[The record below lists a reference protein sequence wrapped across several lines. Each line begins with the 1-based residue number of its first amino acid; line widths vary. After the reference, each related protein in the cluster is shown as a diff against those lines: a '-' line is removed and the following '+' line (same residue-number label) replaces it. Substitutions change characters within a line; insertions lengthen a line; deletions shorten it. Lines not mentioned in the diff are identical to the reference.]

1 MSNFFYNVAAKIACF
16 LINCK
21 ILVTLDRE
29 KQTLL
34 LAGYK
39 HTTIDFENGSQI
51 YSLPADVLWGSFVT
65 PGRLPDLMMF
75 RSGKLINNFI
85 FSNNHQCIILL
96 KQSGEVNIGE

>member
-1 MSNFFYNVAAKIACF
+1 MSKFFYNIAAKIACF

-21 ILVTLDRE
+21 ILVTLNTE

-51 YSLPADVLWGSFVT
+51 
-65 PGRLPDLMMF
+65 
-75 RSGKLINNFI
+75 
-85 FSNNHQCIILL
+85 
-96 KQSGEVNIGE
+96 